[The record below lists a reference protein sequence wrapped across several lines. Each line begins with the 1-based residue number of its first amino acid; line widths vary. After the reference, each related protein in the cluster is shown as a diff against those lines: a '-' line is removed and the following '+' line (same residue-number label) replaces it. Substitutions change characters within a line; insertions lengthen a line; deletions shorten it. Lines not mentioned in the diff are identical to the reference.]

1 MKINHITI
9 VVSDIEKSKEFYKG
23 ILGLE
28 STFEEEIS
36 GDQFSKVTAISDVRL
51 RFAVL
56 RAKDSDMI
64 IELAQ
69 FIHPLP
75 EINIK

>member
-36 GDQFSKVTAISDVRL
+36 G
-51 RFAVL
+51 
-56 RAKDSDMI
+56 
-64 IELAQ
+64 
-69 FIHPLP
+69 
-75 EINIK
+75 